1 MPAAAE
7 LRIAVSEPG
16 PERAAELRRSQLPAS
31 AAVEPEERRRP
42 PILDQGPSP
51 IPLGHLSY
59 SALDAFKR
67 CGYRFY
73 VERVL
78 GVRGGAVIAVAADG
92 GDEADDRD
100 TPADAELADPEAL
113 SDDAPAR
120 SPSAAKALGNAVH
133 AALEWS
139 ARSGWQEPGDERVQ
153 ALLAHEGVE
162 SEDAFARAMALIDG
176 WLGSGLRADLNG
188 MALRAEAPFVLPVA
202 GTILRGNIDL
212 LASRDGESVVVDY
225 KTDRVE
231 GEGTAALSDR
241 YAAQRAV
248 YALAAAGGEDR
259 TVRAAHVFLE
269 RPGEPVVEVFDPPA
283 LDAARQRLEG
293 LVEQIRS
300 GIFEPAAEPYAAL
313 CFGCPAAPRLCPRPK
328 WRPRR
333 DAPAA
338 LR

>member
-1 MPAAAE
+1 
-7 LRIAVSEPG
+7 
-16 PERAAELRRSQLPAS
+16 
-31 AAVEPEERRRP
+31 
-42 PILDQGPSP
+42 
-51 IPLGHLSY
+51 
-59 SALDAFKR
+59 
-67 CGYRFY
+67 
-73 VERVL
+73 
-78 GVRGGAVIAVAADG
+78 
-92 GDEADDRD
+92 
-100 TPADAELADPEAL
+100 
-113 SDDAPAR
+113 
-120 SPSAAKALGNAVH
+120 
-133 AALEWS
+133 
-139 ARSGWQEPGDERVQ
+139 
-153 ALLAHEGVE
+153 
-162 SEDAFARAMALIDG
+162 MALIDG
-176 WLGSGLRADLNG
+176 WLGSGLRADLDG

-225 KTDRVE
+225 KTDRV
-231 GEGTAALSDR
+231 GSEGTGALSDR

-248 YALAAAGGEDR
+248 YALAAGGGEDR

-269 RPGEPVVEVFDPPA
+269 RPDEPVVEVFDPPA

-293 LVEQIRS
+293 LVAQIRS